1 MEELKKKIEK
11 LKKYGKKTISKTDLE
26 SVFATSSDEALFEI
40 ISILYEQQILMVK
53 FIFQILIQ
61 ILRKPWNTLSFL

>member
-40 ISILYEQQILMVK
+40 ISILSEQHMI
-53 FIFQILIQ
+53 
-61 ILRKPWNTLSFL
+61 